1 MDHHQDVPQRLE
13 QRPGLLKQPAAGTR
27 RLRALLWL
35 VLVLAALP
43 AHAQGTGVFRLGPG
57 DVVRISVYGHPDLT
71 TEARITHEGKITFP
85 LIGEVALAG
94 LGTGDAET
102 RLAKLLDDG
111 KFVVKPQVNVLVEQY
126 RSQQVSVLGQVNKPG
141 QIALET
147 GTSRL
152 TDLLALA
159 GGVAP
164 TGSDTVVVITRQKD
178 GSTSR
183 REINVDR
190 MILSGDMSGNVTV
203 ANGDIVYVPRARMFY
218 IYGEVQ
224 KPGAYR
230 FERGMTVMQAL
241 SVGGGLT
248 VRGTERGLRLHRRDP
263 RGASKTI
270 EPALTDTIQENDVVF
285 VGESLF

>member
-13 QRPGLLKQPAAGTR
+13 QRPGLLKRPAAGTR